1 MKSEILITMGMG
13 WLVSSGQFRRH
24 RFGRIVD
31 LLEKALFD
39 KIYGRKLCRFFEDIL
54 KGFQFRAC
62 PNFSSRAGLG
72 NETMFYAVLAS
83 PLWPHSAAH

>member
-24 RFGRIVD
+24 RFDRIVD

-39 KIYGRKLCRFFEDIL
+39 KIYGRKLCRFLEDIL

-62 PNFSSRAGLG
+62 PNFISAGL
-72 NETMFYAVLAS
+72 VL
-83 PLWPHSAAH
+83 